1 MKFFRRRK
9 FETDM
14 DAELLF
20 HIEAYT
26 EDLIRSG
33 LDRSEA
39 ERRARIEFGSAEA
52 AKEECRESWGF
63 QAVDE
68 FRADLR
74 YAVRGLRNNPA
85 FTVVAILSLALGIA
99 ANTAI
104 FGVVDAVLFRIFP
117 VRNPDS
123 LTFVENVGTQGRN
136 GGPPYPFF
144 EILRDDVKSFE
155 AVSAF
160 SRSNIEVS
168 VDGTREQVRGVWVSG
183 NFYDLLGV
191 KPVIGRT
198 LSASD
203 DQTPGKGGPDGPV
216 CVISNAYWKERFGGD
231 PNVVGRRIRMYDSTV
246 TIIGIMPSDVM
257 SLEPGRP
264 IDIAVP
270 MMLSDPRRLRDR
282 SSWWLDVVA
291 RLRPG
296 VSAAQARTEANAL
309 FQEYMKTVR
318 LPVDIRKLAF
328 DHIELSPA
336 AGGMDGLR
344 TKFSKPLTALSIL
357 AALVLLAACVTVANL
372 MLGRAAARQREFAV
386 RLAIG
391 AGRGRLIRQ
400 TLTEALLLVGVGAAI
415 GIALASQGEKGLAS
429 FFADGNDRIV
439 LDLSLN
445 GRVLLFATGISFL
458 IALMAAL
465 LPAWRAAHADPAGGL
480 QSGSRTIAG
489 NRTSLRVGRALV
501 VMQVALSAL
510 LLGCASMFIHSLRQ
524 LEAVDLGFHR
534 EGALT
539 MEVTPEQASAIS
551 LGQSVGTVSLW
562 NPNTASNGVCGPSA
576 CAYTMS
582 L

>member
-63 QAVDE
+63 QAADE

-85 FTVVAILSLALGIA
+85 FTVIAILSLALGIA

-144 EILRDDVKSFE
+144 EILRDDVRSFE

-160 SRSNIEVS
+160 SLSNFEVS
-168 VDGTREQVRGVWVSG
+168 IDSNREQIRGVWVSG
-183 NFYDLLGV
+183 NFYDVLGV
-191 KPVIGRT
+191 RPLIGRA

-203 DQTPGKGGPDGPV
+203 DQTVGRGGPDGPV
-216 CVISNAYWKERFGGD
+216 AVISSAYWKERFGGD
-231 PNVVGRRIRMYDSTV
+231 PRVVGRVIRLYDSTV
-246 TIIGIMPSDVM
+246 AIVGVMPSDVM
-257 SLEPGRP
+257 SLAPGTP

-270 MMLSDPRRLRDR
+270 MMLSDPQRLRNR
-282 SSWWLDVVA
+282 SSWWLDEVVA

-296 VSAAQARTEANAL
+296 VAMAQAQMEADAL
-309 FQEYMKTVR
+309 FQEYMKDVGI
-318 LPVDIRKLAF
+318 PGDIRKLAF
-328 DHIELSPA
+328 DRIALSPA
-336 AGGMDGLR
+336 AGGMDSLR
-344 TKFSKPLTALSIL
+344 TRFSKPLTALSIL
-357 AALVLLAACVTVANL
+357 AGLVLLAAC
-372 MLGRAAARQREFAV
+372 
-386 RLAIG
+386 
-391 AGRGRLIRQ
+391 
-400 TLTEALLLVGVGAAI
+400 
-415 GIALASQGEKGLAS
+415 
-429 FFADGNDRIV
+429 
-439 LDLSLN
+439 
-445 GRVLLFATGISFL
+445 
-458 IALMAAL
+458 
-465 LPAWRAAHADPAGGL
+465 
-480 QSGSRTIAG
+480 
-489 NRTSLRVGRALV
+489 
-501 VMQVALSAL
+501 
-510 LLGCASMFIHSLRQ
+510 
-524 LEAVDLGFHR
+524 
-534 EGALT
+534 
-539 MEVTPEQASAIS
+539 
-551 LGQSVGTVSLW
+551 
-562 NPNTASNGVCGPSA
+562 
-576 CAYTMS
+576 
-582 L
+582 